1 VEKRAPGLCFKC
13 PLKKACPIQEFPDEI
28 SPFKLESEPLL
39 DYDPDLTQSSGP
51 LTTILNTKP
60 EYVLL
65 TIDSM
70 GDADPAMVANPELP
84 VVFIFNEAALAKLQ
98 LSSRR
103 IGFYLETLRD
113 LNERRRVDVFLG
125 DPYQFAAE
133 NPVAVTYAPVPSF
146 KKFTNLAEIH
156 PFPWLRSPHSGSVRS
171 FSSWR
176 KKIN

>member
-1 VEKRAPGLCFKC
+1 MKC

-28 SPFKLESEPLL
+28 TPHQLTKDPIL
-39 DYDPDLTQSSGP
+39 DNDPDLASTIGP
-51 LTTILNTKP
+51 REAVKTGTPK
-60 EYVLL
+60 YVLL

-70 GDADPAMVANPELP
+70 GDADPALIANPDLP
-84 VVFIFNEAALAKLQ
+84 VIFIFNESALAKLQ

-103 IGFYLETLRD
+103 IGFYLQTLKD
-113 LNERRRVDVFLG
+113 LSTRRELHVYLG
-125 DPYQFAAE
+125 DPYTFTSE

-156 PFPWLRSPHSGSVRS
+156 PYRWLRLPHSGSVRS

-176 KKIN
+176 AKLESK